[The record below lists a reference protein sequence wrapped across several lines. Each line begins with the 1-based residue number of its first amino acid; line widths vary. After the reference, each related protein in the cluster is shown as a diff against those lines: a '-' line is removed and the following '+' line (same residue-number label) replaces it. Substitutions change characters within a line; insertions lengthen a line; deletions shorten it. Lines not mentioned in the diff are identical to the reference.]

1 LNAGVFL
8 SNEYAFLAARRIQDA
23 HGEGVEMKKEGRMTT
38 ILMCGV
44 AAVSGVLTFGY
55 KFK

>member
-1 LNAGVFL
+1 
-8 SNEYAFLAARRIQDA
+8 
-23 HGEGVEMKKEGRMTT
+23 MKKEGRMTT